1 MGHDEVWIYEEWDM
15 AQWCLGVD
23 LGTSFSAGVIAAEGR
38 FDVLEVEG
46 ERRIPSAVMLDE
58 RGTLVAGRIAQ
69 RGIAI
74 SPERV
79 ERNPKRYVGRG
90 RMLLGGVPVDVA
102 DTMAALLELFV
113 SEGRRRFDGAD
124 PDCIALT
131 HPVAWDADRKAV
143 LLAAARKV
151 VSGVRIVLI
160 DEPVASAR
168 YFASA
173 GRADGGSRLA
183 VYDLGGGTFDAA
195 VLTVDGGDFAVV
207 GEPGGSDEIGGEG
220 FDEQVFAFLG
230 AQIERLDA
238 DWWQQV
244 TTNPERRYVS
254 YAADLLKM
262 AREAKETLSKF
273 DTSSHYVVGI
283 NEDVHITRADL
294 EDLIGEEIV
303 KTVDILDETIRGAG
317 VEPGELA
324 AVFMTGGPSRMPLV
338 QKAVRERFGD
348 RVRTYDDPKI
358 VVAYGAAQLAW
369 KLKVEHHEP
378 GAGRP
383 PTGGHRVPA
392 GAAGVSGTGQAPSAP
407 SAPGAPGVAGTGQ
420 RAFTGPVAAGPA
432 VGHHTPSVPGAPM
445 AVPTGGHRTFTG
457 PEGGAT
463 GGHRV
468 LTGPGDD
475 ATGGHRGLGGRPAGR
490 GGAAG
495 GDGPSVQGIEKVMD
509 GVLEARIEAGQVFVH
524 QAFEHGHL
532 LRRLDGIEGRY
543 DRELGFG
550 RLVEWAASSEGVVA
564 VEQVGPAQVLVRA
577 LTRDL
582 AIRATHP
589 LQMWGNPTV
598 IAHGRTAWVFFHSR
612 QVVGVDTSMGLPW
625 GETGQLA
632 MIELD
637 LGGGFA
643 FQAPQPREL
652 GPYAQ
657 WFLNEDNRLRR
668 LLDQEAPSGTE
679 PSSSVGAPGCTVVLG
694 QFSSNKPMFQNRHQ
708 DFRPWQVLCLVDPG
722 GVVRPTVRE
731 PGRGW
736 LHQVVLH
743 RGRWF
748 TSGSAGLEADT
759 ADGRTR
765 LVMPRPRGG
774 ALRWFS
780 AGNEIYAV
788 GTDQVSPVRGWSV
801 GIFDQRSQ
809 TLEFLMGK
817 QSATLA
823 GHLTSR
829 HRWERPR
836 LVADGDSMWMTM
848 QDAGRSRLLH
858 ITPGGAREVHRTPGM
873 FEPVVRVATGLLCL
887 HRPDDATGAT
897 RDRPATLVHLPL

>member
-1 MGHDEVWIYEEWDM
+1 MT
-15 AQWCLGVD
+15 QWCLGVD
-23 LGTSFSAGVIAAEGR
+23 LGTSFSAGVLAAEGR

-102 DTMAALLELFV
+102 DALAALLELFV

-131 HPVAWDADRKAV
+131 HPVAWGSDRKAV

-151 VSGVRIVLI
+151 VRGVRIALV

-168 YFASA
+168 YYASA
-173 GRADGGSRLA
+173 GRAAGGSRLA

-195 VLTVDGGDFAVV
+195 VLAADGGDFAVV

-238 DWWQQV
+238 DWWLQV

-254 YAADLLKM
+254 YAADLLTM

-273 DTSSHYVVGI
+273 DTSSHYVVGV
-283 NEDVHITRADL
+283 NDDVHITRADL
-294 EDLIGEEIV
+294 EGLIGEEITR
-303 KTVDILDETIRGAG
+303 TVDILDRTIRDAG
-317 VEPGELA
+317 VEPDELS

-369 KLKVEHHEP
+369 RLKVEHREP
-378 GAGRP
+378 GTTAPGIP
-383 PTGGHRVPA
+383 
-392 GAAGVSGTGQAPSAP
+392 VSGTPVPAAP
-407 SAPGAPGVAGTGQ
+407 APGTSIRGVPAPG
-420 RAFTGPVAAGPA
+420 
-432 VGHHTPSVPGAPM
+432 
-445 AVPTGGHRTFTG
+445 VPTGGHRAFSG
-457 PEGGAT
+457 PAGGAT
-463 GGHRV
+463 GGHRTPAGAV
-468 LTGPGDD
+468 PGAGPGPGT
-475 ATGGHRGLGGRPAGR
+475 ATGGHGTPAAARAAGGTGVGGTGA
-490 GGAAG
+490 GGAAAG
-495 GDGPSVQGIEKVMD
+495 GPVVQGVERVLD
-509 GVLEARIEAGQVFVH
+509 GVLEARLVAGGVFIH
-524 QAFEHGHL
+524 QAFETGHL
-532 LRRLDGIEGRY
+532 LRRLDGVGGRH

-550 RLVEWAASSEGVVA
+550 RLVEWGASPEGVVT
-564 VEQVGPAQVLVRA
+564 VEQVGPAQVLVRT
-577 LTRDL
+577 LTLDL
-582 AIRATHP
+582 AVRATHP
-589 LQMWGNPTV
+589 LQMWGDPTV

-612 QVVGVDTSMGLPW
+612 QALPADASMGLPW

-632 MIELD
+632 VVELD
-637 LGGGFA
+637 LGGGSA
-643 FQAPQPREL
+643 FQALQPREL

-657 WFLNEDNRLRR
+657 WFLNEDNRSRR

-694 QFSSNKPMFQNRHQ
+694 QFSSNKPMFQNRYQ
-708 DFRPWQVLCLVDPG
+708 DFRPWQVLCLIDPG

-731 PGRGW
+731 PGRAW

-748 TSGSAGLEADT
+748 TSGSAGLEAD
-759 ADGRTR
+759 AAGGRTR

-774 ALRWFS
+774 ALRWFP

-788 GTDQVSPVRGWSV
+788 GTDQVSPARGWSV

-809 TLEFLMGK
+809 KLEFLMGK

-848 QDAGRSRLLH
+848 LDAGRSRLVH
-858 ITPGGAREVHRTPGM
+858 VTPSGAREVHRTAGT
-873 FEPVVRVATGLLCL
+873 FEPVARVPSGLLCL
-887 HRPDDATGAT
+887 HRPADPVGAT

>member
-1 MGHDEVWIYEEWDM
+1 M

-23 LGTSFSAGVIAAEGR
+23 LGTSFSAGVMAAEGR

-102 DTMAALLELFV
+102 DALAALLELFV

-131 HPVAWDADRKAV
+131 HPVAWGADRKAV

-151 VSGVRIVLI
+151 VSGVRIALI

-173 GRADGGSRLA
+173 GRATGGGSRLA

-238 DWWQQV
+238 DWWLQV

-294 EDLIGEEIV
+294 EGLIGEEIV
-303 KTVDILDETIRGAG
+303 RTVDILDETIRGAG
-317 VEPGELA
+317 VGSDELA

-338 QKAVRERFGD
+338 QKAVRERFGE

-369 KLKVEHHEP
+369 KLKVEHREP
-378 GAGRP
+378 GAGP
-383 PTGGHRVPA
+383 APATGGHPVPTA
-392 GAAGVSGTGQAPSAP
+392 PSGAPATGQRAFTGVPGTGQG
-407 SAPGAPGVAGTGQ
+407 PGIGQGPGTGQ
-420 RAFTGPVAAGPA
+420 RAFTGPAG
-432 VGHHTPSVPGAPM
+432 GA
-445 AVPTGGHRTFTG
+445 TGDHRVLTG
-457 PEGGAT
+457 PEDGAT
-463 GGHRV
+463 GGHRAP
-468 LTGPGDD
+468 TGPP
-475 ATGGHRGLGGRPAGR
+475 GGPGGPGSAA
-490 GGAAG
+490 GAAG
-495 GDGPSVQGIEKVMD
+495 GPTVQGIEKVAD
-509 GVLEARIEAGQVFVH
+509 AVLEARAEAGRVFVH
-524 QAFEHGHL
+524 QAFDNGHF
-532 LRRLDGIEGRY
+532 LRRLDGIGGRH
-543 DRELGFG
+543 DRELRFG
-550 RLVEWAASSEGVVA
+550 RLVEWAASGEGVVA
-564 VEQVGPAQVLVRA
+564 VEQVGPAQVLVRT
-577 LTRDL
+577 LTPDL

-589 LQMWGNPTV
+589 LQMWGDPTV
-598 IAHGRTAWVFFHSR
+598 IAHGRAAWVFFQSR
-612 QVVGVDTSMGLPW
+612 QAVPVDTSMGLPW

-632 MIELD
+632 MVELD
-637 LGGGFA
+637 LAGAFA

-679 PSSSVGAPGCTVVLG
+679 PSPSVGAPGCTVVLG
-694 QFSSNKPMFQNRHQ
+694 QFTSNKPMFQNRHQ

-731 PGRGW
+731 PGRSW

-743 RGRWF
+743 QGRWF

-774 ALRWFS
+774 ALRWFP
-780 AGNEIYAV
+780 AGGQIYAV
-788 GTDQVSPVRGWSV
+788 GVDQVSPARGWSV
-801 GIFDQRSQ
+801 GIFDRRSQ

-836 LVADGDSMWMTM
+836 FVADGDSMWMTM
-848 QDAGRSRLLH
+848 RDAGRSRLLH
-858 ITPGGAREVHRTPGM
+858 VTPGGAREVHRTPGT
-873 FEPVVRVATGLLCL
+873 FEPVARVPTGLLCL
-887 HRPDDATGAT
+887 HRPDDATGGA

>member
-1 MGHDEVWIYEEWDM
+1 M

-38 FDVLEVEG
+38 FDILEVEG

-90 RMLLGGVPVDVA
+90 RMLLGGVPVAVA
-102 DTMAALLELFV
+102 DAMAALLELFV
-113 SEGRRRFDGAD
+113 SEGRRRFDGAA

-131 HPVAWDADRKAV
+131 HPVAWGPDRKAV
-143 LLAAARKV
+143 LLEAARQV
-151 VSGVRIVLI
+151 VRGVRIVLI

-173 GRADGGSRLA
+173 GRATGGSHLA

-195 VLTVDGGDFAVV
+195 VLTVDGSDFKVV
-207 GEPGGSDEIGGEG
+207 GEPGGSDEIGGEV
-220 FDEQVFAFLG
+220 FDEQVFAFIG

-238 DWWQQV
+238 EWWEQV

-262 AREAKETLSKF
+262 AREAKEALSKF
-273 DTSSHYVVGI
+273 ETSSHYVVGI
-283 NEDVHITRADL
+283 NEDVHIARGDL
-294 EDLIGEEIV
+294 EDLIGNEIV
-303 KTVDILDETIRGAG
+303 KTVDILEETIRGAG
-317 VEPGELA
+317 IPQDELA
-324 AVFMTGGPSRMPLV
+324 AVFMTGGASRMPLV
-338 QKAVRERFGD
+338 QQAVRDRLGD

-369 KLKVEHHEP
+369 KLKVEHRDPEQSVGLATGTTGQSVSGNRVSQQVP
-378 GAGRP
+378 QQAFTGG
-383 PTGGHRVPA
+383 PTGAQQFPA
-392 GAAGVSGTGQAPSAP
+392 GTQAGPAEGH
-407 SAPGAPGVAGTGQ
+407 
-420 RAFTGPVAAGPA
+420 RAFTGPDG
-432 VGHHTPSVPGAPM
+432 GH
-445 AVPTGGHRTFTG
+445 TGGHRTFGAQGDGQG
-457 PEGGAT
+457 PGQRGAGGA
-463 GGHRV
+463 
-468 LTGPGDD
+468 P
-475 ATGGHRGLGGRPAGR
+475 
-490 GGAAG
+490 AAG
-495 GDGPSVQGIEKVMD
+495 PVVAGVEKVMD
-509 GVLEARIEAGQVFVH
+509 GVLEARAEAGRVFVH
-524 QAFEHGHL
+524 QAFETGHF

-550 RLVEWAASSEGVVA
+550 RLVEWAVSRDGVAA
-564 VEQVGPAQVLVRA
+564 VEQVGPAQVLVRT
-577 LTRDL
+577 LTPDL
-582 AIRATHP
+582 AIRGTHP
-589 LQMWGNPTV
+589 LQVWGNPTV
-598 IAHGRTAWVFFHSR
+598 IAQGRAAWVFFQPR
-612 QVVGVDTSMGLPW
+612 QATPVDTSVGLPW
-625 GETGQLA
+625 GEIGHLA

-637 LGGGFA
+637 LGGGFM
-643 FQAPQPREL
+643 FQPPQPRDL

-668 LLDQEAPSGTE
+668 LVDQEGPSGNE
-679 PSSSVGAPGCTVVLG
+679 PSPSVGAPGCTVVLG
-694 QFSSNKPMFQNRHQ
+694 QFNSNKPMFQNRHH

-731 PGRGW
+731 PGRSW

-743 RGRWF
+743 NGRWF
-748 TSGSAGLEADT
+748 TSSSAGLEADT
-759 ADGRTR
+759 ADGRTK
-765 LVMPRPRGG
+765 LVMPRPRTG
-774 ALRWFS
+774 ALRWVP
-780 AGNEIYAV
+780 AGGQIYAV
-788 GTDQVSPVRGWSV
+788 GTDQVSPARGWSV
-801 GIFDQRSQ
+801 GIFDQRTH

-848 QDAGRSRLLH
+848 LDAGRSRLLH
-858 ITPGGAREVHRTPGM
+858 VTPTGAREVHRTQGM
-873 FEPVVRVATGLLCL
+873 FEPVARVSTGLLCL
-887 HRPDDATGAT
+887 HRPGDTTGAT
-897 RDRPATLVHLPL
+897 RDQPAVLVHLPL

>member
-1 MGHDEVWIYEEWDM
+1 M

-102 DTMAALLELFV
+102 DALAALLELFV

-131 HPVAWDADRKAV
+131 HPVAWGADRKAV

-151 VSGVRIVLI
+151 VSGVRIALI

-173 GRADGGSRLA
+173 GRATGGSRLA

-303 KTVDILDETIRGAG
+303 RTVDILDETIRGAG
-317 VEPGELA
+317 VESGELA

-338 QKAVRERFGD
+338 QKAVRERFGE

-369 KLKVEHHEP
+369 KLKVEHREPGRGSAPATGGHPVPPGTSGDP
-378 GAGRP
+378 GAGR
-383 PTGGHRVPA
+383 V
-392 GAAGVSGTGQAPSAP
+392 
-407 SAPGAPGVAGTGQ
+407 PGAGQ
-420 RAFTGPVAAGPA
+420 RAFTGPADSPVPAGGPAGGHRPPGAPVAVPAAGPRA
-432 VGHHTPSVPGAPM
+432 
-445 AVPTGGHRTFTG
+445 FTG
-457 PEGGAT
+457 PAGGATGDHRVLTGPEDGAT
-463 GGHRV
+463 GGHRAP
-468 LTGPGDD
+468 TGPS
-475 ATGGHRGLGGRPAGR
+475 GGPGGPGS
-490 GGAAG
+490 AG
-495 GDGPSVQGIEKVMD
+495 GTAGGPTVQGIEKVMD
-509 GVLEARIEAGQVFVH
+509 AVLEARAEAGRVLVH
-524 QAFEHGHL
+524 QAFDSGHL
-532 LRRLDGIEGRY
+532 LRRLDGIGGRH
-543 DRELGFG
+543 DREFRFG
-550 RLVEWAASSEGVVA
+550 RLVEWAASGEGVVA
-564 VEQVGPAQVLVRA
+564 VEQVGPAQVLVRT
-577 LTRDL
+577 LTPDL

-589 LQMWGNPTV
+589 MQMWGNPTV
-598 IAHGRTAWVFFHSR
+598 IAHGRTAWAFFHSR
-612 QVVGVDTSMGLPW
+612 QAVPVDTAMGLPW

-637 LGGGFA
+637 LGGNLA

-679 PSSSVGAPGCTVVLG
+679 PSPSVGAPGCTVVLG
-694 QFSSNKPMFQNRHQ
+694 QFGSNKPMFQNRHQ

-731 PGRGW
+731 PGRSW

-743 RGRWF
+743 GGRWF

-774 ALRWFS
+774 ALRWFP
-780 AGNEIYAV
+780 AGNQIYAV
-788 GTDQVSPVRGWSV
+788 GTDQVSPARGWSV

-836 LVADGDSMWMTM
+836 FVADGDSMWMTM
-848 QDAGRSRLLH
+848 LDAGRSRLLH
-858 ITPGGAREVHRTPGM
+858 VTPAGAREVHRTPGM
-873 FEPVVRVATGLLCL
+873 FEPVARVPTGLLCL
-887 HRPDDATGAT
+887 HRPADALGAT
-897 RDRPATLVHLPL
+897 RDQPATLVHLPL

>member
-1 MGHDEVWIYEEWDM
+1 M

-23 LGTSFSAGVIAAEGR
+23 LGTSFSAGVMAAEGR

-102 DTMAALLELFV
+102 DALAALLELFV
-113 SEGRRRFDGAD
+113 GEGRRRFDGAE
-124 PDCIALT
+124 PDCVALT
-131 HPVAWDADRKAV
+131 HPVAWGADRKAV

-151 VSGVRIVLI
+151 VSGVRIALI

-173 GRADGGSRLA
+173 GRATGGSRLA

-220 FDEQVFAFLG
+220 FDERVFAFLG

-303 KTVDILDETIRGAG
+303 RTVDILDETIRGAG
-317 VEPGELA
+317 VEPDDLA

-338 QKAVRERFGD
+338 QKAVRERFGE

-369 KLKVEHHEP
+369 KLKVEHREP
-378 GAGRP
+378 GR
-383 PTGGHRVPA
+383 
-392 GAAGVSGTGQAPSAP
+392 
-407 SAPGAPGVAGTGQ
+407 
-420 RAFTGPVAAGPA
+420 GPA
-432 VGHHTPSVPGAPM
+432 P
-445 AVPTGGHRTFTG
+445 
-457 PEGGAT
+457 AT
-463 GGHRV
+463 GGHPVPAGDRRV
-468 LTGPGDD
+468 LTGPGDG
-475 ATGGHRGLGGRPAGR
+475 ATGGHRAPTGPSGGAGGAGGAAGAAGSGGS

-495 GDGPSVQGIEKVMD
+495 GPTVPGIEKVTD
-509 GVLEARIEAGQVFVH
+509 AVLEARAEAGRVFVH
-524 QAFEHGHL
+524 QAFGDGHL
-532 LRRLDGIEGRY
+532 LRRLDGIGGRH
-543 DRELGFG
+543 DRELRFG
-550 RLVEWAASSEGVVA
+550 RLVEWAASGEGVVA
-564 VEQVGPAQVLVRA
+564 VEQVGPAQVLVRT
-577 LTRDL
+577 LTPDL
-582 AIRATHP
+582 AVRATHP
-589 LQMWGNPTV
+589 LRMWGDPTV
-598 IAHGRTAWVFFHSR
+598 IAHGRTAWVFFQPR
-612 QVVGVDTSMGLPW
+612 QAVPVDTAMGLPW
-625 GETGQLA
+625 GETGHLA

-637 LGGGFA
+637 LAGTLA
-643 FQAPQPREL
+643 FQAPRPREL
-652 GPYAQ
+652 GPYAR

-668 LLDQEAPSGTE
+668 LLDQDAPSGTE

-694 QFSSNKPMFQNRHQ
+694 QFGGDRPAAPNRHR

-731 PGRGW
+731 PGRSW

-759 ADGRTR
+759 ADGRPR

-774 ALRWFS
+774 ALRWFP
-780 AGNEIYAV
+780 AGGQIYAV
-788 GTDQVSPVRGWSV
+788 GVDQVSPARGWSV

-836 LVADGDSMWMTM
+836 FVADGDSMWMTM

-858 ITPGGAREVHRTPGM
+858 VTPGGAREVHRTPGT
-873 FEPVVRVATGLLCL
+873 FEPVARVPTGLLCL
-887 HRPDDATGAT
+887 HRPADATGAT

>member
-1 MGHDEVWIYEEWDM
+1 M

-23 LGTSFSAGVIAAEGR
+23 LGTSFSAGVMATEGR

-102 DTMAALLELFV
+102 DALAALLEPFV
-113 SEGRRRFDGAD
+113 TEGRRRFDGAD

-131 HPVAWDADRKAV
+131 HPVAWGADRKAV

-151 VSGVRIVLI
+151 VRGVRIALV

-168 YFASA
+168 YYASGGWA
-173 GRADGGSRLA
+173 AGGSRLA

-195 VLTVDGGDFAVV
+195 VLAEDGGDFAVV

-230 AQIERLDA
+230 SQIERFDA
-238 DWWQQV
+238 DWWLQV

-254 YAADLLKM
+254 YAADLLTM
-262 AREAKETLSKF
+262 AREAKETLSTF

-294 EDLIGEEIV
+294 EDLIGEEIAR
-303 KTVDILDETIRGAG
+303 TVGILERTVRGAG
-317 VEPGELA
+317 VEPDELA

-338 QKAVRERFGD
+338 QKAVRDRFGD
-348 RVRTYDDPKI
+348 RVRTYDDPKV

-369 KLKVEHHEP
+369 KLKVERREP
-378 GAGRP
+378 GAPVPGVP
-383 PTGGHRVPA
+383 AGGHRA
-392 GAAGVSGTGQAPSAP
+392 SG
-407 SAPGAPGVAGTGQ
+407 
-420 RAFTGPVAAGPA
+420 
-432 VGHHTPSVPGAPM
+432 
-445 AVPTGGHRTFTG
+445 GGG
-457 PEGGAT
+457 GGAT
-463 GGHRV
+463 GGHMV
-468 LTGPGDD
+468 TAPGLGPGI
-475 ATGGHRGLGGRPAGR
+475 GGYRGPVGGGVAGAR
-490 GGAAG
+490 GAA
-495 GDGPSVQGIEKVMD
+495 DGPVVQGIEKVMD
-509 GVLEARIEAGQVFVH
+509 GVLEARVAAGRVLVH
-524 QAFEHGHL
+524 QAFGNGHV
-532 LRRLDGIEGRY
+532 LRRLDGIGGRH
-543 DRELGFG
+543 DRELAFG
-550 RLVEWAASSEGVVA
+550 RLVEWDASPEGVVA
-564 VEQVGPAQVLVRA
+564 VERVGPAQVLVRT
-577 LTRDL
+577 LTPDL
-582 AIRATHP
+582 AVRATHP
-589 LQMWGNPTV
+589 MQMWGDPAV

-612 QVVGVDTSMGLPW
+612 PAVPVDASVGLPW

-643 FQAPQPREL
+643 FQAPRRHEL
-652 GPYAQ
+652 GPYAR
-657 WFLNEDNRLRR
+657 WFLNEGDRRRR
-668 LLDQEAPSGTE
+668 LVDQEAPSGTE
-679 PSSSVGAPGCTVVLG
+679 PSSSVGAPGCAVVLG
-694 QFSSNKPMFQNRHQ
+694 QFSGDKPVFQNAHHG
-708 DFRPWQVLCLVDPG
+708 FRPWQVLCLIDPG

-731 PGRGW
+731 PGRAW

-774 ALRWFS
+774 ALRWFP

-788 GTDQVSPVRGWSV
+788 GADQVSPARGWSV
-801 GIFDQRSQ
+801 GVFDRRSQ
-809 TLEFLMGK
+809 KPEFLMGK

-829 HRWERPR
+829 HRRERPR

-848 QDAGRSRLLH
+848 LDAGRSRLLH
-858 ITPGGAREVHRTPGM
+858 VTPAGAREVHRTPGT
-873 FEPVVRVATGLLCL
+873 FEPVVRVPTGLLCL
-887 HRPDDATGAT
+887 HRPADAAGAT
-897 RDRPATLVHLPL
+897 RDHPATLVHLPL

>member
-1 MGHDEVWIYEEWDM
+1 M

-58 RGTLVAGRIAQ
+58 HGTLVAGRIAQ
-69 RGIAI
+69 RGIAV

-90 RMLLGGVPVDVA
+90 RMLLGGVPVDVTDA
-102 DTMAALLELFV
+102 MAALLELFV
-113 SEGRRRFDGAD
+113 TEGQRRFDGAA
-124 PDCIALT
+124 PDCVALT
-131 HPVAWDADRKAV
+131 HPVAWGADRKAV

-151 VSGVRIVLI
+151 VRGVRIVLI

-173 GRADGGSRLA
+173 GRAAGGSHLA

-195 VLTVDGGDFAVV
+195 VLSVDGGDFSVL

-230 AQIERLDA
+230 AQIERLDPE
-238 DWWQQV
+238 WWQQV
-244 TTNPERRYVS
+244 TTSPERRYVS

-262 AREAKETLSKF
+262 AREAKESLSKF

-283 NEDVHITRADL
+283 NEDVHISRTDL
-294 EDLIGEEIV
+294 EDLIGGEIV
-303 KTVDILDETIRGAG
+303 RTVDILDETIRGSG
-317 VEPGELA
+317 IREEELG
-324 AVFMTGGPSRMPLV
+324 AVFMTGGASRMPLV
-338 QKAVRERFGD
+338 QKVVRERLGD

-369 KLKVEHHEP
+369 KLKVEHRDPARSAGPMP
-378 GAGRP
+378 GG
-383 PTGGHRVPA
+383 PTGGQAVVPGGEGAPA
-392 GAAGVSGTGQAPSAP
+392 G
-407 SAPGAPGVAGTGQ
+407 
-420 RAFTGPVAAGPA
+420 GPTVK
-432 VGHHTPSVPGAPM
+432 
-445 AVPTGGHRTFTG
+445 
-457 PEGGAT
+457 
-463 GGHRV
+463 
-468 LTGPGDD
+468 
-475 ATGGHRGLGGRPAGR
+475 
-490 GGAAG
+490 
-495 GDGPSVQGIEKVMD
+495 GIEKVLD
-509 GVLEARIEAGQVFVH
+509 GVLEARAEAGRVFVH
-524 QAFEHGHL
+524 QAFDSGHL
-532 LRRLDGIEGRY
+532 LRRLDGIEGRH

-550 RLVEWAASSEGVVA
+550 RLVEWAASREGVVA
-564 VEQVGPAQVLVRA
+564 VEQVGPAQVLVRT
-577 LTRDL
+577 LSSEL

-589 LQMWGNPTV
+589 LQMWGDPTV
-598 IAHGRTAWVFFHSR
+598 IAHGRTAWVFFQPR
-612 QVVGVDTSMGLPW
+612 QTVAVDTTVGLPW
-625 GETGQLA
+625 GETGHLA

-637 LGGGFA
+637 LGGGFF
-643 FQAPQPREL
+643 FQAPPARDL
-652 GPYAQ
+652 GPYAR
-657 WFLNEDNRLRR
+657 WFVNEDNRLRR
-668 LLDQEAPSGTE
+668 LLDQEGPSGTE
-679 PSSSVGAPGCTVVLG
+679 PSPSVGAPGCTVVLG
-694 QFSSNKPMFQNRHQ
+694 QFSSNKPIFQNRHQ

-722 GVVRPTVRE
+722 GTVRPTVRE
-731 PGRGW
+731 PGRSW

-743 RGRWF
+743 NGRWF
-748 TSGSAGLEADT
+748 TSSSAGLEADT
-759 ADGRTR
+759 ADGQTK
-765 LVMPRPRGG
+765 LVMPRPPAG
-774 ALRWFS
+774 ALRWFP
-780 AGNEIYAV
+780 AGNQIYAV
-788 GTDQVSPVRGWSV
+788 GADQVSPARGWSV
-801 GIFDQRSQ
+801 RIFDQRSH

-858 ITPGGAREVHRTPGM
+858 VTPGGAREVHRTPGM
-873 FEPVVRVATGLLCL
+873 FEPVARVPTGLLCL
-887 HRPDDATGAT
+887 HRPADAAGTT

>member
-1 MGHDEVWIYEEWDM
+1 M

-23 LGTSFSAGVIAAEGR
+23 LGTSFSAGVMAAEGR

-58 RGTLVAGRIAQ
+58 RGTLVAGRVAQ

-102 DTMAALLELFV
+102 DALAALLELFV
-113 SEGRRRFDGAD
+113 GEGRRRFDGAE

-131 HPVAWDADRKAV
+131 HPVAWGADRKAV

-151 VSGVRIVLI
+151 VSGVRIALI

-173 GRADGGSRLA
+173 GRATGGSRLA

-220 FDEQVFAFLG
+220 FDERVFAFLG

-303 KTVDILDETIRGAG
+303 RTVDILDETIRGAG
-317 VEPGELA
+317 VESDDLA

-338 QKAVRERFGD
+338 QKAVRERFGE

-369 KLKVEHHEP
+369 KLKVEHREP
-378 GAGRP
+378 GRGPAP
-383 PTGGHRVPA
+383 ATGGHPVPT
-392 GAAGVSGTGQAPSAP
+392 GTS
-407 SAPGAPGVAGTGQ
+407 GAPGTGRVSGTGQ
-420 RAFTGPVAAGPA
+420 RAFTGPSADSPVPAGGPA
-432 VGHHTPSVPGAPM
+432 GGHRPPGAP
-445 AVPTGGHRTFTG
+445 VPGPRAFTG
-457 PEGGAT
+457 PAGGAT
-463 GGHRV
+463 GGHRAP
-468 LTGPGDD
+468 TGPPGG
-475 ATGGHRGLGGRPAGR
+475 TGSAGSA
-490 GGAAG
+490 GSAAGAAG
-495 GDGPSVQGIEKVMD
+495 GPTVQGIEKVTD
-509 GVLEARIEAGQVFVH
+509 AVLEARAEAGRVFVH
-524 QAFEHGHL
+524 QAFDNGHL
-532 LRRLDGIEGRY
+532 LRRLDGIGGRH
-543 DRELGFG
+543 DRELRFG
-550 RLVEWAASSEGVVA
+550 RLVEWDASGEGVVA
-564 VEQVGPAQVLVRA
+564 VEQVGPAQVLVRT
-577 LTRDL
+577 LTPDL

-589 LQMWGNPTV
+589 LQMWGDPTV
-598 IAHGRTAWVFFHSR
+598 IAHGRTAWVFFQSR
-612 QVVGVDTSMGLPW
+612 QAVPVDTAMGLPW
-625 GETGQLA
+625 GETGHLA
-632 MIELD
+632 VIELD
-637 LGGGFA
+637 LAGTLA

-652 GPYAQ
+652 GPYAR

-731 PGRGW
+731 PGRSW

-743 RGRWF
+743 QGRWF

-774 ALRWFS
+774 ALRWFP
-780 AGNEIYAV
+780 AGRQIYAV
-788 GTDQVSPVRGWSV
+788 GVDQVSPARGWSV

-836 LVADGDSMWMTM
+836 FVADGDSMWMTM
-848 QDAGRSRLLH
+848 RDADRSRLLH
-858 ITPGGAREVHRTPGM
+858 VTPGGAREVHRTPGT
-873 FEPVVRVATGLLCL
+873 FEPVARVPTGLLCL
-887 HRPDDATGAT
+887 HRPADATGAT
-897 RDRPATLVHLPL
+897 RDQPATLVHLPL

>member
-1 MGHDEVWIYEEWDM
+1 M

-23 LGTSFSAGVIAAEGR
+23 LGTSFSAGVMAADGR

-102 DTMAALLELFV
+102 DALAALLELFV
-113 SEGRRRFDGAD
+113 SEGRRRFDGAE

-131 HPVAWDADRKAV
+131 HPVAWGADRKAV

-151 VSGVRIVLI
+151 VSGVRIALI

-173 GRADGGSRLA
+173 GRATGGGSRLA

-303 KTVDILDETIRGAG
+303 RTVDILDQTIRGAG
-317 VEPGELA
+317 VESGELA

-338 QKAVRERFGD
+338 QKAVRERFGE

-369 KLKVEHHEP
+369 KLKVEHREP
-378 GAGRP
+378 GGGPA
-383 PTGGHRVPA
+383 TGGHPVPA
-392 GAAGVSGTGQAPSAP
+392 GTSGV
-407 SAPGAPGVAGTGQ
+407 PGARQASDSPLPAGGPAGGQWPAGAPVADL
-420 RAFTGPVAAGPA
+420 RAFTGPA
-432 VGHHTPSVPGAPM
+432 
-445 AVPTGGHRTFTG
+445 
-457 PEGGAT
+457 GGAT
-463 GGHRV
+463 GDHRV
-468 LTGPGDD
+468 LTGPGDG
-475 ATGGHRGLGGRPAGR
+475 ATGGHRVPGVPGAPIGPSGGP
-490 GGAAG
+490 GGPVGTAG
-495 GDGPSVQGIEKVMD
+495 GPTVQGIEKVMD
-509 GVLEARIEAGQVFVH
+509 AVLEARAEAGRVFVH
-524 QAFEHGHL
+524 QAFDNGHL
-532 LRRLDGIEGRY
+532 LRRLDGAGGRH
-543 DRELGFG
+543 DRELRFG
-550 RLVEWAASSEGVVA
+550 RLVEWAASGEGVVA
-564 VEQVGPAQVLVRA
+564 VEQVGPAQVLVRT
-577 LTRDL
+577 LTPDL

-589 LQMWGNPTV
+589 MQMWGNPTV

-612 QVVGVDTSMGLPW
+612 QVVPVDTAMGLPW

-637 LGGGFA
+637 LGGSFA

-652 GPYAQ
+652 GSYAQ

-679 PSSSVGAPGCTVVLG
+679 PSPSVGAPGCTVVLG
-694 QFSSNKPMFQNRHQ
+694 QFGSNKPMFQNRHQ

-731 PGRGW
+731 PGRSW

-748 TSGSAGLEADT
+748 TSGSAGLEADS

-765 LVMPRPRGG
+765 LIMPRPRGG
-774 ALRWFS
+774 ALRWFP
-780 AGNEIYAV
+780 AGTQIYAV
-788 GTDQVSPVRGWSV
+788 GTDQVSPARGWSV

-836 LVADGDSMWMTM
+836 FVADGDSMWMTM
-848 QDAGRSRLLH
+848 LDAGRSRLLH
-858 ITPGGAREVHRTPGM
+858 VTPAGAREVHRAQGT
-873 FEPVVRVATGLLCL
+873 FEPVARVPTGLLCL
-887 HRPDDATGAT
+887 HRSADATGAT
-897 RDRPATLVHLPL
+897 RDQPATLVHLPL

>member
-1 MGHDEVWIYEEWDM
+1 M

-38 FDVLEVEG
+38 FDILEVEG

-90 RMLLGGVPVDVA
+90 RMLLGGVPVSVA
-102 DTMAALLELFV
+102 DAMAALLELFV
-113 SEGRRRFDGAD
+113 SEGRRRFDGAA

-131 HPVAWDADRKAV
+131 HPVAWGEDRKAV
-143 LLAAARKV
+143 LVEAAKQV
-151 VSGVRIVLI
+151 VRGVRIVLI

-173 GRADGGSRLA
+173 GRATGGSHLA

-195 VLTVDGGDFAVV
+195 VLTVDGSDFKVV
-207 GEPGGSDEIGGEG
+207 GEPGGSDEIGGEV
-220 FDEQVFAFLG
+220 FDEQVFGFLG
-230 AQIERLDA
+230 TQIERLDA
-238 DWWQQV
+238 EWWEQV

-262 AREAKETLSKF
+262 AREAKEALSKF

-283 NEDVHITRADL
+283 NEDVHIAKTDL
-294 EDLIGEEIV
+294 EDLIGTEIV
-303 KTVDILDETIRGAG
+303 KTVDILEETIRRAG
-317 VEPGELA
+317 ITRDELA
-324 AVFMTGGPSRMPLV
+324 AVFMTGGASRMPLV
-338 QKAVRERFGD
+338 QQAVRDRLGD

-358 VVAYGAAQLAW
+358 VVAYGASQLAW
-369 KLKVEHHEP
+369 KLKVEHRDAEQGP
-378 GAGRP
+378 GPVTGTTGRS
-383 PTGGHRVPA
+383 GRQPA
-392 GAAGVSGTGQAPSAP
+392 GPVTAQQALGG
-407 SAPGAPGVAGTGQ
+407 APGAATGVQQALTGTQ
-420 RAFTGPVAAGPA
+420 
-432 VGHHTPSVPGAPM
+432 GAP
-445 AVPTGGHRTFTG
+445 AQDPRAFTG
-457 PEGGAT
+457 PEGGHT
-463 GGHRV
+463 GGHRAF
-468 LTGPGDD
+468 GASPD
-475 ATGGHRGLGGRPAGR
+475 GR
-490 GGAAG
+490 GGGGAGRRAAG
-495 GDGPSVQGIEKVMD
+495 AGEGAQGAQGSAGPVGGPTVKGIEKVMD
-509 GVLEARIEAGQVFVH
+509 GVLEARAEGGRVFVH
-524 QAFEHGHL
+524 QAFETGHL

-550 RLVEWAASSEGVVA
+550 RLVEWAASNEGVAA
-564 VEQVGPAQVLVRA
+564 VEQVGPAQVLVRT
-577 LTRDL
+577 LTPDL
-582 AIRATHP
+582 AIRGTHP
-589 LQMWGNPTV
+589 LQIWGNPTV
-598 IAHGRTAWVFFHSR
+598 IAHGRTAWVFFQPR
-612 QVVGVDTSMGLPW
+612 QPVPVDTMVGLPW
-625 GETGQLA
+625 GETGHLA

-637 LGGGFA
+637 LGGGFV
-643 FQAPQPREL
+643 FQAPQPRDL

-668 LLDQEAPSGTE
+668 LIDQEGPGGNEPAP
-679 PSSSVGAPGCTVVLG
+679 SVGAPGCTVVLG
-694 QFSSNKPMFQNRHQ
+694 QFNSNKPMFQNRHH

-731 PGRGW
+731 PGRSW

-748 TSGSAGLEADT
+748 TSSSAGLEADG

-765 LVMPRPRGG
+765 LVMPRPRAG
-774 ALRWFS
+774 ALRWFP
-780 AGNEIYAV
+780 AGGQIYAI
-788 GTDQVSPVRGWSV
+788 GADQVSPARGWSV

-809 TLEFLMGK
+809 QLEFLMGK

-829 HRWERPR
+829 YRWERPR

-848 QDAGRSRLLH
+848 LDAGRSRLVH
-858 ITPGGAREVHRTPGM
+858 VTPGGAREVHRTTGM
-873 FEPVVRVATGLLCL
+873 FEPVARVATGLLCL
-887 HRPDDATGAT
+887 HRPGDPVGTT
-897 RDRPATLVHLPL
+897 RDQPAALVHLPL

>member
-1 MGHDEVWIYEEWDM
+1 M

-58 RGTLVAGRIAQ
+58 RGALVAGRVAQ
-69 RGIAI
+69 RGIATN
-74 SPERV
+74 PERV
-79 ERNPKRYVGRG
+79 ERNPKRYVGRK

-102 DTMAALLELFV
+102 DALAALLEPFV

-131 HPVAWDADRKAV
+131 HPVAWGADRKAV

-151 VSGVRIVLI
+151 VSGVRIALI

-173 GRADGGSRLA
+173 GRAVGGSRLA

-230 AQIERLDA
+230 AQIERIDA

-294 EDLIGEEIV
+294 EDLIGEDIRR
-303 KTVDILDETIRGAG
+303 TVDILDETIRGAG
-317 VEPGELA
+317 VEMDELA

-338 QKAVRERFGD
+338 QKAVRERFGE

-369 KLKVEHHEP
+369 KLKVEHREPGKGSAPATGGHPVSPATGGHPVPP
-378 GAGRP
+378 GAGRLSGAGQRSFP
-383 PTGGHRVPA
+383 GQVADSPVLAG
-392 GAAGVSGTGQAPSAP
+392 GAALGAGGNLPGTSVAAPA
-407 SAPGAPGVAGTGQ
+407 AAQ
-420 RAFTGPVAAGPA
+420 RAFTGPASGATGDHRVLAGP
-432 VGHHTPSVPGAPM
+432 
-445 AVPTGGHRTFTG
+445 GGS
-457 PEGGAT
+457 AT
-463 GGHRV
+463 GGHRAV
-468 LTGPGDD
+468 TGSAAG
-475 ATGGHRGLGGRPAGR
+475 TGGTLGGPT
-490 GGAAG
+490 
-495 GDGPSVQGIEKVMD
+495 VQGIEKVMD
-509 GVLEARIEAGQVFVH
+509 AVLEARAEAGRVFVH
-524 QAFEHGHL
+524 QAFESGHL
-532 LRRLDGIEGRY
+532 LRRLDGTGGRH
-543 DRELGFG
+543 DREFRFG
-550 RLVEWAASSEGVVA
+550 RLVEWAASGEGVVA
-564 VEQVGPAQVLVRA
+564 VEQVGPAQVLVRT
-577 LTRDL
+577 LTPDL
-582 AIRATHP
+582 AVRATHP
-589 LQMWGNPTV
+589 AQMWDDPTV
-598 IAHGRTAWVFFHSR
+598 IVHGRTAWVFFNSR
-612 QVVGVDTSMGLPW
+612 QPVPVDATMGLPW
-625 GETGQLA
+625 GETGSLA
-632 MIELD
+632 VIELD
-637 LGGGFA
+637 LGGTFA

-668 LLDQEAPSGTE
+668 LLDQEAPSGSE
-679 PSSSVGAPGCTVVLG
+679 PSPSVGAPGCTVVLG

-731 PGRGW
+731 PGRSW

-765 LVMPRPRGG
+765 LIMPRPRGG
-774 ALRWFS
+774 ALRWFP
-780 AGNEIYAV
+780 AGDQIYAV
-788 GTDQVSPVRGWSV
+788 GTDQVSPARGWSV

-836 LVADGDSMWMTM
+836 FVADGDSMWMTM
-848 QDAGRSRLLH
+848 LDAGRSRLLH
-858 ITPGGAREVHRTPGM
+858 ITPAGAREVHRTPGV
-873 FEPVVRVATGLLCL
+873 FEPVARVPTGLLCL
-887 HRPDDATGAT
+887 HRPADATGAT
-897 RDRPATLVHLPL
+897 RDQPATLVHLPL

>member
-1 MGHDEVWIYEEWDM
+1 M

-23 LGTSFSAGVIAAEGR
+23 LGTSFSAGVMAAEGR

-90 RMLLGGVPVDVA
+90 RMLLGGVPVEVA
-102 DTMAALLELFV
+102 DALAALLELFV

-131 HPVAWDADRKAV
+131 HPVAWDTDRKAV

-151 VSGVRIVLI
+151 VSGVRIALI
-160 DEPVASAR
+160 EEPVASAR

-303 KTVDILDETIRGAG
+303 RTVDILDETIRGAG
-317 VEPGELA
+317 VESGELA

-369 KLKVEHHEP
+369 KLKVEHREP
-378 GAGRP
+378 GRYSTL
-383 PTGGHRVPA
+383 TGGR
-392 GAAGVSGTGQAPSAP
+392 GASTGTERALGTPGTG
-407 SAPGAPGVAGTGQ
+407 T
-420 RAFTGPVAAGPA
+420 RALTGPMTGPQGP
-432 VGHHTPSVPGAPM
+432 VG
-445 AVPTGGHRTFTG
+445 VPTGGHRAFTA

-468 LTGPGDD
+468 LTGP
-475 ATGGHRGLGGRPAGR
+475 AASSK
-490 GGAAG
+490 GAAG
-495 GDGPSVQGIEKVMD
+495 GEGPTARGIEKVMD
-509 GVLEARIEAGQVFVH
+509 GVLEARAEAGRVFVH
-524 QAFEHGHL
+524 QAFDGGHL
-532 LRRLDGIEGRY
+532 LRRLEGIEGRH

-550 RLVEWAASSEGVVA
+550 RLVEWAASGEGVAA
-564 VEQVGPAQVLVRA
+564 VEQVGPAQVLIRA
-577 LTRDL
+577 LTPDL
-582 AIRATHP
+582 TVRATHP
-589 LQMWGNPTV
+589 LRMWGDPTV

-612 QVVGVDTSMGLPW
+612 QAVGADTSMGLPW

-632 MIELD
+632 VIELD
-637 LGGGFA
+637 LAGGLA
-643 FQAPQPREL
+643 LPPREL

-657 WFLNEDNRLRR
+657 WFLNEDNRSRR

-694 QFSSNKPMFQNRHQ
+694 QFNRHQ

-748 TSGSAGLEADT
+748 TSGSAGLEADA

-774 ALRWFS
+774 ALRWFP
-780 AGNEIYAV
+780 AGGQIYAV
-788 GTDQVSPVRGWSV
+788 GTDQVSPARGWSV
-801 GIFDQRSQ
+801 GIFDERSQ
-809 TLEFLMGK
+809 RLEFLMGK

-858 ITPGGAREVHRTPGM
+858 VTPGGAREVHRTPGM
-873 FEPVVRVATGLLCL
+873 FEPVARAATGLLCL
-887 HRPDDATGAT
+887 HRPADTTGAT
-897 RDRPATLVHLPL
+897 RDQPASLVHLPL

>member
-1 MGHDEVWIYEEWDM
+1 M

-23 LGTSFSAGVIAAEGR
+23 LGTSFSAGVMAAEGR

-102 DTMAALLELFV
+102 DALAALLELFV

-131 HPVAWDADRKAV
+131 HPVAWGADRKAV

-151 VSGVRIVLI
+151 VSGVRIALI

-173 GRADGGSRLA
+173 GRATGGSRLA

-238 DWWQQV
+238 DWWLQV

-303 KTVDILDETIRGAG
+303 RTVDILDETIRGAG
-317 VEPGELA
+317 VESDELA

-338 QKAVRERFGD
+338 QKAVRERFGE

-369 KLKVEHHEP
+369 KLKVEHREPGPGPVPATGGHPVPTGAPGVPGVP
-378 GAGRP
+378 GAGR
-383 PTGGHRVPA
+383 
-392 GAAGVSGTGQAPSAP
+392 VSGTE
-407 SAPGAPGVAGTGQ
+407 Q
-420 RAFTGPVAAGPA
+420 RAFTGPAADSPVPAGGPA
-432 VGHHTPSVPGAPM
+432 GGHRPPGAPV
-445 AVPTGGHRTFTG
+445 AGPIASPRAFTG
-457 PEGGAT
+457 PAGGATGDHRVLTGPEDGAT
-463 GGHRV
+463 GGHRAP
-468 LTGPGDD
+468 TGPPGVSG
-475 ATGGHRGLGGRPAGR
+475 A
-490 GGAAG
+490 GGAG
-495 GDGPSVQGIEKVMD
+495 GGGGGPTVQGIEKVMD
-509 GVLEARIEAGQVFVH
+509 AVLEARAEAGRVFVH
-524 QAFEHGHL
+524 QAFDHGHF
-532 LRRLDGIEGRY
+532 LRRLDGIGGRH
-543 DRELGFG
+543 DRELRFG
-550 RLVEWAASSEGVVA
+550 RLVEWAASGEGVVA
-564 VEQVGPAQVLVRA
+564 VEQVGPAQVLVRT
-577 LTRDL
+577 LTPDL

-589 LQMWGNPTV
+589 LQMWGDPTV
-598 IAHGRTAWVFFHSR
+598 IAHGRTAWVFFQPR
-612 QVVGVDTSMGLPW
+612 QAVPVDTSMGLPW
-625 GETGQLA
+625 GETGHLA
-632 MIELD
+632 MVEID
-637 LGGGFA
+637 LAGTFA

-679 PSSSVGAPGCTVVLG
+679 PSPSVGAPGCTVVLG
-694 QFSSNKPMFQNRHQ
+694 QFTSNKPMFQNRHQ

-731 PGRGW
+731 PGRSW

-774 ALRWFS
+774 ALRWFP
-780 AGNEIYAV
+780 AGGQIYAV
-788 GTDQVSPVRGWSV
+788 GVDQVSPARGWSV

-836 LVADGDSMWMTM
+836 FVADGDSMWMTM
-848 QDAGRSRLLH
+848 RDAGRSRLLH
-858 ITPGGAREVHRTPGM
+858 VTPAGAREVHRTPGT
-873 FEPVVRVATGLLCL
+873 FEPVARVPTGLLCL
-887 HRPDDATGAT
+887 HHPDDATGAA
-897 RDRPATLVHLPL
+897 RDQPATLVHLPL

>member
-1 MGHDEVWIYEEWDM
+1 M

-38 FDVLEVEG
+38 FDILEVEG

-58 RGTLVAGRIAQ
+58 HGTLVAGRIAQ
-69 RGIAI
+69 RGIAV

-90 RMLLGGVPVDVA
+90 RMLLGGVPVDVTDA
-102 DTMAALLELFV
+102 MAALLELFV
-113 SEGRRRFDGAD
+113 TEGRRRFDGAA
-124 PDCIALT
+124 PDCVALT
-131 HPVAWDADRKAV
+131 HPVAWGADRKAV

-151 VSGVRIVLI
+151 VRGVRIVLI

-173 GRADGGSRLA
+173 GRAAGGSHLA

-195 VLTVDGGDFAVV
+195 VLSVDGGDFSVL

-230 AQIERLDA
+230 AQIERLDPE
-238 DWWQQV
+238 WWQQV
-244 TTNPERRYVS
+244 TTSPERRYVS

-262 AREAKETLSKF
+262 AREAKESLSKF

-283 NEDVHITRADL
+283 NEDVHISRTDL
-294 EDLIGEEIV
+294 EDLIGGEIV
-303 KTVDILDETIRGAG
+303 RTVDILDETIRGSG
-317 VEPGELA
+317 IREEELG
-324 AVFMTGGPSRMPLV
+324 AVFMTGGASRMPLV
-338 QKAVRERFGD
+338 QKVVRERLGD

-369 KLKVEHHEP
+369 KLKVEHRDPARGTGPVTDGPAATVQATTGPHAGP
-378 GAGRP
+378 HTGPHAGSHVSSHTGPHVGPHVGPHTGPHTGPAGGRQAFTGGDGRSGGHRVPAGASGP
-383 PTGGHRVPA
+383 PGHRVPA
-392 GAAGVSGTGQAPSAP
+392 GAAGGPTGGQA
-407 SAPGAPGVAGTGQ
+407 
-420 RAFTGPVAAGPA
+420 
-432 VGHHTPSVPGAPM
+432 
-445 AVPTGGHRTFTG
+445 AVPTG
-457 PEGGAT
+457 EGA
-463 GGHRV
+463 
-468 LTGPGDD
+468 
-475 ATGGHRGLGGRPAGR
+475 PAG
-490 GGAAG
+490 
-495 GDGPSVQGIEKVMD
+495 GPTVKGIEKVLD
-509 GVLEARIEAGQVFVH
+509 GVLEARAEAGRVFVH
-524 QAFEHGHL
+524 QAFDSGHL
-532 LRRLDGIEGRY
+532 LRRLDGIEGRH

-550 RLVEWAASSEGVVA
+550 RLVEWAASREGVVA
-564 VEQVGPAQVLVRA
+564 VEQVGPAQVLVRT
-577 LTRDL
+577 LSSDL

-589 LQMWGNPTV
+589 LQMWGDPTV
-598 IAHGRTAWVFFHSR
+598 IAHGRTAWVFFQPR
-612 QVVGVDTSMGLPW
+612 QTVAVDTTVGLPW
-625 GETGQLA
+625 GETGHLA

-637 LGGGFA
+637 LGGGFF
-643 FQAPQPREL
+643 FQAPPARDL

-657 WFLNEDNRLRR
+657 WFVNEDNRLRR
-668 LLDQEAPSGTE
+668 LLDQEGPSGTE
-679 PSSSVGAPGCTVVLG
+679 PSPSVGAPGCTVVLG
-694 QFSSNKPMFQNRHQ
+694 QFSSNKPIFQNRHQ

-722 GVVRPTVRE
+722 GTMRPTVRE
-731 PGRGW
+731 PGRSW

-743 RGRWF
+743 NGRWF
-748 TSGSAGLEADT
+748 TSSSAGLEADT
-759 ADGRTR
+759 ADGQTK
-765 LVMPRPRGG
+765 LVMPRPPAG
-774 ALRWFS
+774 ALRWFP
-780 AGNEIYAV
+780 AGNQIYAV
-788 GTDQVSPVRGWSV
+788 GADQVSPARGWSV
-801 GIFDQRSQ
+801 RIFDQRSH

-858 ITPGGAREVHRTPGM
+858 VTPGGAREVHRTPGM
-873 FEPVVRVATGLLCL
+873 FEPVARVPTGLLCL
-887 HRPDDATGAT
+887 HRPADAAGTT